1 MRDGR
6 ALLDNKTALPIDLV
20 TWPGDGGSALATP
33 DGFASVPVGLFSL
46 KRMSKKKPTLVER
59 AQEAEQKG
67 NRQARDLWE
76 RFRDHR
82 QRVTAEIL
90 ALAPGRNDARGG
102 RLCLLGAGNANDLDL
117 EALAASFD
125 EVHLVDIDPSS
136 LSRATGRQSPAVR
149 AKLRS
154 HAPVDLSG
162 LYHQIERT
170 TQLPPPDEMVTAGTA
185 EVMRQ
190 LPSEFDVVASCCV
203 LSQMSWAL
211 GHLASPD
218 ETLVPMLEQT
228 LLRIHLRTILR
239 LIRPEGAALLVS
251 DLTSSLFYPPL
262 DDLAPSVDLRGLT
275 QQLAAAHVAYTVCNP
290 VLVRQILRRD
300 DELAATCELP
310 SLGEPWLWT
319 GPKELTYLVY
329 PFVLR
334 RKV

>member
-1 MRDGR
+1 M
-6 ALLDNKTALPIDLV
+6 T
-20 TWPGDGGSALATP
+20 
-33 DGFASVPVGLFSL
+33 
-46 KRMSKKKPTLVER
+46 KKKPTLVER

-76 RFRDHR
+76 RFGDHR

-90 ALAPGRNDARGG
+90 ALAPAATDARGG

-117 EALAASFD
+117 EALAARFD

-162 LYHQIERT
+162 LYQQLERT
-170 TQLPPPDEMVTAGTA
+170 TRLPPPDEMVIAGTA
-185 EVMRQ
+185 EVLRQ
-190 LPSEFDVVASCCV
+190 LPSEFDVVASSCV
-203 LSQMSWAL
+203 LSQMSWAI

-218 ETLVPMLEQT
+218 EMLLPMLEQS
-228 LLRIHLRTILR
+228 LLRIHLRTLLR
-239 LIRPEGAALLVS
+239 LIRPKGAALLVS

-262 DDLAPSVDLRGLT
+262 DELAPSADLRGLT
-275 QQLAAAHVAYTVCNP
+275 QELAAAHVAYTVCNP
-290 VLVRQILRRD
+290 LLVRQILRHD

-310 SLGEPWLWT
+310 ALGEPWLWT

-334 RKV
+334 RKG